1 MCEFSPNEEIGTIT
15 FLHDV
20 APHCE
25 GFTYRSGRSSTLTIS
40 RRRRSIAAALN
51 APVVLVHLVESE
63 NRLVR

>member
-25 GFTYRSGRSSTLTIS
+25 GFTYPGPTR
-40 RRRRSIAAALN
+40 
-51 APVVLVHLVESE
+51 
-63 NRLVR
+63 